1 MRDQLG
7 TEKRIMRMITPVQP
21 DEANAR
27 ISYTTTVRD
36 SSDISATHSQG
47 GKEEGY
53 EKDRLS

>member
-1 MRDQLG
+1 
-7 TEKRIMRMITPVQP
+7 MITPVQP